1 MTRPGRIPPSPSTSG
16 SAARKL
22 SVVVPVS
29 ERPSP
34 LDRIYREFSGP
45 LREAGFDA
53 EFIFVTTPAN
63 ASLLSALDELIA
75 QGEPIETGI
84 ANASVGETG
93 LLSAGVAI
101 AAHDLLLTLPAYP
114 RIEADEL
121 PRVVLP
127 VVEGAPMCVARRWPR
142 KDSWLNRVQNRI
154 FHTMVRSLGGRRVRD
169 VACGVR
175 AMRRDVFEALPLYGD
190 FHRFLPLVALRDGYR
205 VVEVD
210 TTQHDEDRQ
219 PRIYAPGVYLRRIL
233 DVLGLF
239 FLVRFTEKPLRFF
252 GLVGGAAT
260 VAGGLIM
267 GSLLIDRIQGQA
279 IADRPVLLLGALF
292 VVLGVQ
298 SIALGLIGE
307 IIVHVNAPRNKGYRL
322 LDATELGE
330 LRESGQD
337 RAMKPETPAGPGA
350 TASEPSEAEE
360 PPHPLTVRGTPR

>member
-1 MTRPGRIPPSPSTSG
+1 MTTTERGAATPKPGAPG
-16 SAARKL
+16 L

-34 LDRIYREFSGP
+34 LDRIYQEFSGP
-45 LREAGFDA
+45 LRDAGFDA
-53 EFIFVTTPAN
+53 EFIFITTPAN
-63 ASLLSALDELIA
+63 ASLLSALDDLMG

-93 LLSAGVAI
+93 LLSAGVAM
-101 AAHDLLLTLPAYP
+101 ATHDLLLTLPAYP

-142 KDSWLNRVQNRI
+142 KDSWLNRAQNRI
-154 FHTMVRSLGGRRVRD
+154 FHAMVRSLGGRRVRD

-190 FHRFLPLVALRDGYR
+190 FHRFLPLVAMRDGYR

-210 TTQHDEDRQ
+210 TVQHPEDRQ
-219 PRIYAPGVYLRRIL
+219 PRIYSPGVYLRRIL

-239 FLVRFTEKPLRFF
+239 FLIRFTEKPLRFF
-252 GLVGGAAT
+252 GLVGAGAT
-260 VAGGLIM
+260 FAGGLIM
-267 GSLLIDRIQGQA
+267 LSLLIDRIQGQA
-279 IADRPVLLLGALF
+279 IADRPLLLLGALF

-307 IIVHVNAPRNKGYRL
+307 IIVHVNAPRQKGYRL
-322 LDATELGE
+322 LDADELGE
-330 LRESGQD
+330 LRESVQLRTRD
-337 RAMKPETPAGPGA
+337 AEAPARPQA
-350 TASEPSEAEE
+350 TASKQSGSEG
-360 PPHPLTVRGTPR
+360 PPHPLTARGSRR

>member
-1 MTRPGRIPPSPSTSG
+1 MTPIAHGPSTPNQG
-16 SAARKL
+16 ARKL

-53 EFIFVTTPAN
+53 EFIFVTTPGN
-63 ASLLSALDELIA
+63 ASLLGALDELMG

-93 LLSAGVAI
+93 LLSAGVAM
-101 AAHDLLLTLPAYP
+101 AAHNLLLTLPAYP

-121 PRVVLP
+121 PRVILP

-142 KDSWLNRVQNRI
+142 KDSWLNRIQNRV
-154 FHTMVRSLGGRRVRD
+154 FHAMVRSMGGRRVRD

-190 FHRFLPLVALRDGYR
+190 FHRFLPLVAMRDGYR
-205 VVEVD
+205 VEEVD
-210 TTQHDEDRQ
+210 TAQHPEDRQ
-219 PRIYAPGVYLRRIL
+219 PRIYSPGVYLRRIL

-239 FLVRFTEKPLRFF
+239 FLIRFTEKPLRFF
-252 GLVGGAAT
+252 GLVGAGAT
-260 VAGGLIM
+260 FAGGLIM
-267 GSLLIDRIQGQA
+267 LSLLIDRIQGQA
-279 IADRPVLLLGALF
+279 IADRPLLLLGALF

-307 IIVHVNAPRNKGYRL
+307 IIVHVNAPRQKGYRL
-322 LDATELGE
+322 LGSAELAE
-330 LRESGQD
+330 LREWKETEGTDPEAPASPRATDPERSG
-337 RAMKPETPAGPGA
+337 
-350 TASEPSEAEE
+350 SEGS
-360 PPHPLTVRGTPR
+360 PHPLTAPGSRR